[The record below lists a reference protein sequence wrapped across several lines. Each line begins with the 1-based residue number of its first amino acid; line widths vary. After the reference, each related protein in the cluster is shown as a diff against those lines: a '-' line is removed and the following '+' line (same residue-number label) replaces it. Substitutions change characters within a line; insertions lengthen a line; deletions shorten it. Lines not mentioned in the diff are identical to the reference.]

1 MNQIRVMKYIIGKET
16 MRYGNTPVML
26 KPLLAVLLIVMGG
39 LLTACSTDDVHEK
52 GDDLQL
58 VAFTRTG
65 DPSPE
70 TVTKDYSPVKLFLWS
85 ESTGIEGGNFTYF
98 ESENTWKSNVEVNS
112 GRNYAIYGYAPATA
126 ATGTLSNASLTGA
139 TLTLTN
145 VAAVTAKDVCVVIGV
160 QQLDALTDAKNI
172 VMGKFGF
179 QGKSQGANYV
189 NLLMDHVLSSV
200 RFEMTIDA
208 NYAQLRSIKLKKMEL
223 KSTKGS
229 LDNITV
235 TLAANNSGTNPISNI
250 VYGSL
255 TATGSHAV
263 FFDETA
269 GVELNDAKATA
280 ATCCFAPGASNDL
293 SLTTTYEVYDRY
305 NNDIGERTVT
315 NKLPN
320 LDATRGQRV
329 VVKLTVAPTYLGV
342 LSDKDLDNPTIK
354 IN

>member
-1 MNQIRVMKYIIGKET
+1 
-16 MRYGNTPVML
+16 MRYGYAPVML
-26 KPLLAVLLIVMGG
+26 KSLLAVLLIVMSG
-39 LLTACSTDDVHEK
+39 LLTACSNDDVHEK
-52 GDDLQL
+52 GDNLQL

-70 TVTKDYSPVKLFLWS
+70 TVTSDYSPVKLFLWS
-85 ESTGIEGGNFTYF
+85 GSAGIEGGNFTYF
-98 ESENTWKSNVEVNS
+98 ESDHTWKSNVQVTS
-112 GRNYAIYGYAPATA
+112 GRSYAIYGYAPAAA
-126 ATGTLSNASLTGA
+126 ATGTLSNASETGA

-160 QQLDALTDAKNI
+160 QQLDELTDAKNI
-172 VMGKFGF
+172 LMGKFGF

-189 NLLMDHVLSSV
+189 NLLMDHVLAAV

-208 NYAQLRSIKLKKMEL
+208 NYAQLRKIKLKKMEL
-223 KSTKGS
+223 MSTKGS

-235 TLAANNSGTNPISNI
+235 TLTANNSGTNPISN
-250 VYGSL
+250 VEYGGL
-255 TATGSHAV
+255 TTTGSRAV

-269 GVELNDAKATA
+269 GVELNSNEATA

-293 SLTTTYEVYDRY
+293 SLITTYELYDRY
-305 NNDIGERTVT
+305 GNDIGERTAT

-320 LDATRGQRV
+320 MNATRGQRV

-354 IN
+354 I

>member
-1 MNQIRVMKYIIGKET
+1 

-26 KPLLAVLLIVMGG
+26 KPLLAMLLIVMSG
-39 LLTACSTDDVHEK
+39 LLAACSNDDVREK
-52 GDDLQL
+52 GDNLQL

-65 DPSPE
+65 ESSPV
-70 TVTKDYSPVKLFLWS
+70 TVTTDYSPIKLFLVSS
-85 ESTGIEGGNFTYF
+85 EGVESGNFNYI
-98 ESENTWKSNVEVNS
+98 ENDNIWKSNVEVIS
-112 GRNYAIYGYAPATA
+112 GRSYSIYGYAPATA
-126 ATGTLSNASLTGA
+126 ATVTLDNPTLTGT
-139 TLTLTN
+139 TLTLAN
-145 VAAVTAKDVCVVIGV
+145 VAAVTANDVCVVVGV
-160 QQLDALTDAKNI
+160 QQLNELTDSKNI
-172 VMGKFGF
+172 VMGKFDF
-179 QGKSQGANYV
+179 QGKAQGANYV

>member
-1 MNQIRVMKYIIGKET
+1 
-16 MRYGNTPVML
+16 MRYGKAPVML
-26 KPLLAVLLIVMGG
+26 KSLLAVLLIVMSG
-39 LLTACSTDDVHEK
+39 LLTACSNDDVREK
-52 GDDLQL
+52 GDHLQL

-70 TVTKDYSPVKLFLWS
+70 TVTNDHSPVKLFLWS
-85 ESTGIEGGNFTYF
+85 ESAGIEGGNFTYF
-98 ESENTWKSNVEVNS
+98 ESESTWKSNVEVVS

-126 ATGTLSNASLTGA
+126 ATGVLSNASLTGA

-160 QQLDALTDAKNI
+160 QQLETLNDAKNI

-189 NLLMDHVLSSV
+189 NLLMDHVLSAV
-200 RFEMTIDA
+200 RFEMTIDE
-208 NYAQLRSIKLKKMEL
+208 NYAQLRTIKLKKMEL
-223 KSTKGS
+223 QSTKGS
-229 LDNITV
+229 LNQITV
-235 TLAANNSGTNPISNI
+235 TLTANDSGTNPITN
-250 VYGSL
+250 VEYGGL
-255 TATGSHAV
+255 TTTGSRAV

-269 GVELNDAKATA
+269 GVELSSSAATAIA

-293 SLTTTYEVYDRY
+293 SLITTYDVYDRY
-305 NNDIGERTVT
+305 NHKIAERTAT

-320 LDATRGQRV
+320 MNATRGQRV

-354 IN
+354 I

>member
-1 MNQIRVMKYIIGKET
+1 

-26 KPLLAVLLIVMGG
+26 KPLLAMLLIVMSG
-39 LLTACSTDDVHEK
+39 LLAACSNDDVREK
-52 GDDLQL
+52 GDNLQL

-65 DPSPE
+65 ESSPV
-70 TVTKDYSPVKLFLWS
+70 TVTTDYSPIKLFLVSS
-85 ESTGIEGGNFTYF
+85 EGVESGNFNYI
-98 ESENTWKSNVEVNS
+98 ENDNIWKSNVEVIS
-112 GRNYAIYGYAPATA
+112 GRSYSIYGYAPATA
-126 ATGTLSNASLTGA
+126 ATVTLDNPTLTGT
-139 TLTLTN
+139 TLTLAN
-145 VAAVTAKDVCVVIGV
+145 VAAVTANDVCVVVGV
-160 QQLDALTDAKNI
+160 QQLNELTDSKNI
-172 VMGKFGF
+172 VMGKFDF
-179 QGKSQGANYV
+179 QGKAQGANYV

-269 GVELNDAKATA
+269 GVELNDAKTTA

>member
-1 MNQIRVMKYIIGKET
+1 
-16 MRYGNTPVML
+16 MRYGYAPVML
-26 KPLLAVLLIVMGG
+26 KSLLAVLLIVMSG
-39 LLTACSTDDVHEK
+39 LLTACSNDDVHEK

-85 ESTGIEGGNFTYF
+85 ESAGIEGGNFTYF

-112 GRNYAIYGYAPATA
+112 GRNYAIYGYAPAAA

-179 QGKSQGANYV
+179 QGKSQDNYV
-189 NLLMDHVLSSV
+189 NLLMDHVLAAV

-208 NYAQLRSIKLKKMEL
+208 NYAQLRKIKLKKMEL
-223 KSTKGS
+223 MSTKGL

-235 TLAANNSGTNPISNI
+235 TLTANNSGTNPISN
-250 VYGSL
+250 VEYGGL
-255 TATGSHAV
+255 TTTGSRAV

-269 GVELNDAKATA
+269 GVELNSNEATA

-293 SLTTTYEVYDRY
+293 SLITTYELYDRY
-305 NNDIGERTVT
+305 GNDIGERTAT

-320 LDATRGQRV
+320 MNATRGQRV

-354 IN
+354 I

>member
-1 MNQIRVMKYIIGKET
+1 

-26 KPLLAVLLIVMGG
+26 KPLLAMLLIVMSG
-39 LLTACSTDDVHEK
+39 LLAACSNDDVREK
-52 GDDLQL
+52 GDNLQL

-65 DPSPE
+65 ESSPV
-70 TVTKDYSPVKLFLWS
+70 TVTTDYSPVKLFLVS
-85 ESTGIEGGNFTYF
+85 SAGVESGNFNYI
-98 ESENTWKSNVEVNS
+98 ENENIWKSNVEVIS
-112 GRNYAIYGYAPATA
+112 GQSYSIYGYAPATA
-126 ATGTLSNASLTGA
+126 ATVTLNNSTLTGT
-139 TLTLTN
+139 TLTLAN
-145 VAAVTAKDVCVVIGV
+145 VAAVTANDVCVVVGV
-160 QQLDALTDAKNI
+160 QQLNELNDSKNI
-172 VMGKFGF
+172 VMGKFDF
-179 QGKSQGANYV
+179 QGKAQGANYV
-189 NLLMDHVLSSV
+189 NLLIDHVLSSV

>member
-26 KPLLAVLLIVMGG
+26 KPLLAMLLIVMSG
-39 LLTACSTDDVHEK
+39 LLAACSNDDVREK
-52 GDDLQL
+52 GDNLQL

-65 DPSPE
+65 ESSPV
-70 TVTKDYSPVKLFLWS
+70 TVTTDYSPIKLFLVSS
-85 ESTGIEGGNFTYF
+85 EGVESGNFNYI
-98 ESENTWKSNVEVNS
+98 ENDNIWKSNVEVIS
-112 GRNYAIYGYAPATA
+112 GRSYSIYGYAPATA
-126 ATGTLSNASLTGA
+126 ATVTLDNPTLTGT
-139 TLTLTN
+139 TLTLAN
-145 VAAVTAKDVCVVIGV
+145 VAAVTANDVCVVVGV
-160 QQLDALTDAKNI
+160 QQLNELTDSKNI
-172 VMGKFGF
+172 VMGKFDF
-179 QGKSQGANYV
+179 QGKAQGANYV

-329 VVKLTVAPTYLGV
+329 VLKLTVAPTYLGV

>member
-1 MNQIRVMKYIIGKET
+1 

-26 KPLLAVLLIVMGG
+26 KPLLAMLLIVMSG
-39 LLTACSTDDVHEK
+39 LLAACSNDDVREK
-52 GDDLQL
+52 GDNLQL

-65 DPSPE
+65 ESSPV
-70 TVTKDYSPVKLFLWS
+70 TVTTDYSPIKLFLVSS
-85 ESTGIEGGNFTYF
+85 EEVESGNFNYI
-98 ESENTWKSNVEVNS
+98 ENDNIWKSNVEVNS

-293 SLTTTYEVYDRY
+293 SLTTTYEVYDRH

>member
-1 MNQIRVMKYIIGKET
+1 MKYIIGKEAI
-16 MRYGNTPVML
+16 RYGKAPVML
-26 KPLLAVLLIVMGG
+26 KSLLAVLLIVMSG
-39 LLTACSTDDVHEK
+39 LLTACSNDDVHEK

-85 ESTGIEGGNFTYF
+85 ESAGIEGGNFTYF

-179 QGKSQGANYV
+179 QGKSQDNYV
-189 NLLMDHVLSSV
+189 NLLMDHVLAAV

-208 NYAQLRSIKLKKMEL
+208 NYAQLRKIKLKKMEL
-223 KSTKGS
+223 MSTKGS

-235 TLAANNSGTNPISNI
+235 TLTANNSGTNPISN
-250 VYGSL
+250 VEYGGL
-255 TATGSHAV
+255 TTTGSRAV

-269 GVELNDAKATA
+269 GVELNSNEATA

-293 SLTTTYEVYDRY
+293 SLITTYELYDRY
-305 NNDIGERTVT
+305 GNDIGERTAT

-320 LDATRGQRV
+320 MNATRGQRV

-354 IN
+354 I

>member
-26 KPLLAVLLIVMGG
+26 KPLLAMLLIVMSG
-39 LLTACSTDDVHEK
+39 LLAACSNDDVREK
-52 GDDLQL
+52 GDNLQL

-65 DPSPE
+65 ESSPV
-70 TVTKDYSPVKLFLWS
+70 TVTTDYSPIKLFLVSS
-85 ESTGIEGGNFTYF
+85 EGVESGNFNYI
-98 ESENTWKSNVEVNS
+98 ENDNIWKSNVEVIS
-112 GRNYAIYGYAPATA
+112 GRSYSIYGYAPATA
-126 ATGTLSNASLTGA
+126 ATVTLDNPTLTGT
-139 TLTLTN
+139 TLTLAN
-145 VAAVTAKDVCVVIGV
+145 VAAVTANDVCVVVGV
-160 QQLDALTDAKNI
+160 QQLNELTDSKNI
-172 VMGKFGF
+172 VMGKFDF
-179 QGKSQGANYV
+179 QGKAQGANYV